1 MSLPEKYNAKKQDN
15 STLIPLEKG
24 KLPPQAIE
32 LEEVVLGACLIDKF
46 AISEVVEILSD
57 NHNVFYKEAHQYI
70 YKAMYDMFAQSEE
83 IDLLTV
89 SEWLSNKGK
98 LELIG
103 GDFYLIGLTQKVSS
117 SAHIEI
123 HCRYIM
129 QYYVK
134 RHSIKV
140 ASQIIELAYDETSDV
155 FEFLEQ
161 SQKQLDDT
169 SQWLIRKKPT
179 DLKAAYSKFV
189 ESKKQEQ
196 QTGIKSKF
204 TKLRT
209 KMSYHAGDLVIVAG
223 RPGMG
228 KTALV
233 LNEAKYMAKNKIP
246 VGFMSL
252 EMMTI
257 QLVGRL
263 VAEEF
268 SIDANRIKEGGIHL
282 TPSEKEVIE
291 KEGNRISQLPIY
303 IHDEGNLSVMEAKTI
318 IGKWVR
324 QHGVKIVFIDY
335 LQLMRGLKNHSG
347 NREQEISYISRTL
360 KAIAKEFE
368 IPIVALSQLS
378 RAVETRGGSKR
389 PLLSDLRESGA
400 IEQDADVVIFP
411 YRPEYYKIDEW
422 EDGSPTAGQCEID
435 IAKIREGET
444 GPTLISCNLR
454 YMRFED
460 IEKNDDWLPE
470 PLPKPASVQEAF
482 EPSETH
488 INKENDDDLPF

>member
-1 MSLPEKYNAKKQDN
+1 MQKPEKYTPTLQK
-15 STLIPLEKG
+15 STVINLEKG
-24 KLPPQAIE
+24 KIPPHAVD
-32 LEEVVLGACLIDKF
+32 LEEAVLGACLNYKY

-57 NHNVFYKEAHQYI
+57 NYDVFYKEAHQHI
-70 YKAMYDMFAQSEE
+70 YKAMYDMFSKSEQ

-89 SEWLSNKGK
+89 STNLSAKGK
-98 LELIG
+98 LELVG
-103 GDFYLIGLTQKVSS
+103 GDFYLISLSQKVST

-129 QYYVK
+129 QFYVK

-140 ASQIIELAYDETSDV
+140 ASQIIELAYDETQDV
-155 FEFLEQ
+155 FEFLEA

-179 DLKAAYSKFV
+179 DISSAYSKFV
-189 ESKKQEQ
+189 ERKKRPQ
-196 QTGIKSKF
+196 QTGIRSKF
-204 TKLRT
+204 TRLGT
-209 KMSYHAGDLVIVAG
+209 KMSFHPGDLIIVAG

-233 LNEAKYMAKNKIP
+233 LNEAKFMAKNKIP
-246 VGFMSL
+246 VGFLSL
-252 EMMTI
+252 EMMI
-257 QLVGRL
+257 DQLIGRL
-263 VAEEF
+263 VSEEF
-268 SIDANRIKEGGIHL
+268 DIDANRIKEGGKHL

-291 KEGNRISQLPIY
+291 KEGYKISQLPIY
-303 IHDEGNLSVMEAKTI
+303 IHDQGNLSIMEAKTI
-318 IGKWVR
+318 IGRWVR
-324 QHGVKIVFIDY
+324 QYDVKIVFIDY
-335 LQLMRGLKNHSG
+335 LQLMSGLKNQSG
-347 NREQEISYISRTL
+347 NREQEIAYISRTL

-389 PLLSDLRESGA
+389 PTLSDLRESGA

-411 YRPEYYKIDEW
+411 YRPEYYKIDQW
-422 EDGSPTAGQCEID
+422 EDGSSTHGQCEID

-444 GPTLISCNLR
+444 GPTLISCNLK

-460 IEKNDDWLPE
+460 LKEFEPWSDN
-470 PLPKPASVQEAF
+470 PLPKTEPNDAF
-482 EPSETH
+482 GSPDPKD
-488 INKENDDDLPF
+488 NDLPF